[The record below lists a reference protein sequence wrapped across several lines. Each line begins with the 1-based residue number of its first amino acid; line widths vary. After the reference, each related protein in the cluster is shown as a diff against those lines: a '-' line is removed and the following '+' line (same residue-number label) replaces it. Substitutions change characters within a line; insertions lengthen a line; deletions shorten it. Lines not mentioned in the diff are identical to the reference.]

1 MWCSSNSITDDSIR
15 IRLFQRTLTGEA
27 SKWYVEQAT
36 STHTTFE
43 TLAQAF
49 LSYFQ
54 LPLRYDTRTEL
65 LTSFKQSSSTR
76 LSAHVQEWRRR
87 RSLCRAPPFEDR
99 VYMDW
104 FLCTLLAPIG
114 KDVASH
120 FPQTEEAAL

>member
-15 IRLFQRTLTGEA
+15 LRLFQRTLTGEA

-54 LPLRYDTRTEL
+54 LPLRYDTGTEL
-65 LTSFKQSSSTR
+65 LTSFKQASSTR
-76 LSAHVQEWRRR
+76 LSAHVQEWR
-87 RSLCRAPPFEDR
+87 
-99 VYMDW
+99 
-104 FLCTLLAPIG
+104 
-114 KDVASH
+114 
-120 FPQTEEAAL
+120 